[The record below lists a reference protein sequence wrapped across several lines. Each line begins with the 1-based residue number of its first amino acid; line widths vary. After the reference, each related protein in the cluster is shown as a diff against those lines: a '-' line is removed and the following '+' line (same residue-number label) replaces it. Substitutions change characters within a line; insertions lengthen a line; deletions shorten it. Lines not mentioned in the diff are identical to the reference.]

1 MQKDRNNARMY
12 REAAN
17 EGDVMAMN
25 NLGVCYHTGKGVVE
39 NHATAF
45 QWYMKAALLDDV
57 YACYNVAECYYKGDG
72 VAQDF
77 EKANFWYLKAAN

>member
-1 MQKDRNNARMY
+1 MQKDRNDARKY

-45 QWYMKAALLDDV
+45 QWYMKARIAR
-57 YACYNVAECYYKGDG
+57 
-72 VAQDF
+72 
-77 EKANFWYLKAAN
+77 